1 MKNYA
6 TETFNKTEH
15 PLYHMAYELIIL
27 VLVVLA
33 VIAVYYVL
41 KTAKYLIVNTI
52 IGLIL
57 LAAGNVIFNLG
68 IPYTPMALLVCAIG
82 GIPGAI
88 LVILL
93 NVLGIAFL

>member
-1 MKNYA
+1 MSI
-6 TETFNKTEH
+6 E
-15 PLYHMAYELIIL
+15 PIIL
-27 VLVVLA
+27 FLAVLA

-52 IGLIL
+52 MGLIM
-57 LAAGNVIFNLG
+57 LAASNVVFNLG
-68 IPYTPMALLVCAIG
+68 IPYSATALLVCALG

-93 NVLGIAFL
+93 HVLGIAFL